1 MDLETINSDRNGPLP
16 APMNHPQTPQ
26 EMTSSWPLVRRLF
39 VTYVRPYLGSLALAM
54 LLMVVAAG
62 MTGAM
67 AKLMEPIIDKVFTA
81 KDKDALWPVAIGV
94 MAVFLIRGLATY
106 GHTVMMNKLGQRVV
120 CDVQRDMFGHLVYAD
135 LAFFHGQQSGTLL
148 SRFISDV
155 GMIRAAVIESMT
167 GMGKNALTLIFLIA
181 VMFMQDWKLT
191 LISLFVFPAAAFFV
205 MRLGKKLRKVSTNT
219 QVETGLLTSM
229 LGQAFQGSKH
239 VKSYGM
245 EEFEKARVGKI
256 IDRIFSL
263 MYRTYRV
270 SASAVPI
277 SEALSGVAIV
287 TIIVYGGM
295 QVMAGQSTTGQLFS
309 FIAAF
314 LLAYE
319 PMKRLAKL
327 NNVMQMGLAAVD
339 RFFKMIDVPPSIA
352 DKADAQVLGDVTGA
366 LVFNNVVFRYDD
378 GTEALSG
385 VSFAVPAGKTVALVG
400 QSGAGKSTIL
410 NLIPRFYDVTAG
422 DIRLDGQDIRDVTL
436 HSLRSNMALVSQEI
450 AIFSDTIR
458 DNIAY
463 GTAGATDDDI
473 ITAAKNA
480 AAHDFII
487 ELPQGYDTIV
497 GENGVKLSGGQRQR
511 ISIARAMLKN
521 APVLL
526 LDEATSALDTQS
538 ERMVQ
543 SALERLQKGRTTIVV
558 AHRLSTIMGADIIH
572 VMEGGAIVETGTHS
586 ELLAKGG
593 YYSRL
598 YGHMLQESA

>member
-1 MDLETINSDRNGPLP
+1 MAIEPTTAIPPDN
-16 APMNHPQTPQ
+16 AA
-26 EMTSSWPLVRRLF
+26 SWPMMRRLAI
-39 VTYVRPYLGSLALAM
+39 TYVRPYLGTLSLAM
-54 LLMVVAAG
+54 LMMLVAAA

-67 AKLMEPIIDKVFTA
+67 AKMMEPVIDEVFSA
-81 KDKDALWPVAIGV
+81 KNQAMLWPIAIGV
-94 MAVFLIRGLATY
+94 LTIFVVRGFATY
-106 GHTVMMNKLGQRVV
+106 GHTVLMNKIGQRVI
-120 CDVQRDMFGHLVYAD
+120 CDIQRDMFGHLVYAD

-155 GMIRAAVIESMT
+155 GMIRSALIETMT
-167 GMGKNALTLIFLIA
+167 GIGKNTLTLIFLIG
-181 VMFMQDWKLT
+181 VMFYQDWKLT
-191 LISLFVFPAAAFFV
+191 LISLFVFPTAAYFV

-245 EEFEKARVGKI
+245 EEFEKTRVNVI

-263 MYRTYRV
+263 MYRSYRV

-295 QVMAGQSTTGQLFS
+295 QVMAGDSTAGKLFS

-314 LLAYE
+314 LMAYE

-327 NNVMQMGLAAVD
+327 NNLMQMGLAAVERLFNMLD
-339 RFFKMIDVPPSIA
+339 LPPA
-352 DKADAQVLGDVTGA
+352 VTDKADAKVMENVRGDLSVENVTFA
-366 LVFNNVVFRYDD
+366 YAD

-385 VSFAVPAGKTVALVG
+385 VSFTVPAGKTVALVG

-410 NLIPRFYDVTAG
+410 NLIPRFYDVTEGA
-422 DIRLDGQDIRDVTL
+422 IRLDGEDIRDVTVK
-436 HSLRSNMALVSQEI
+436 SLRAHMALVSQEV
-450 AIFSDTIR
+450 AIFNDTVR

-463 GTAGATDDDI
+463 GTLDATDEEI
-473 ITAAKNA
+473 IAAAQNA
-480 AAHDFII
+480 AAHEFIMD
-487 ELPQGYDTIV
+487 LPHGYDTIV
-497 GENGVKLSGGQRQR
+497 GENGAKLSGGQRQR

-538 ERMVQ
+538 ERLVQ

-572 VMEGGAIVETGTHS
+572 VMQNGKIIETGNHA
-586 ELLAKGG
+586 ELLARNSA
-593 YYSRL
+593 YSRL
-598 YGHMLQESA
+598 YGGLLQETA

>member
-1 MDLETINSDRNGPLP
+1 MSASSQSSANP
-16 APMNHPQTPQ
+16 PQ
-26 EMTSSWPLVRRLF
+26 MASSWPLVRRLF
-39 VTYVRPYLGSLALAM
+39 VSYVRPHMGSLVMAM
-54 LLMVVAAG
+54 LLMFVAAA

-81 KDKDALWPVAIGV
+81 KDKTALWPVAFGV
-94 MAVFLIRGLATY
+94 MAVFVIRGLATY
-106 GHTVMMNKLGQRVV
+106 GHTVMMNRLGQRVV

-155 GMIRAAVIESMT
+155 GMIRAAVIEAMT
-167 GMGKNALTLIFLIA
+167 GMGKNALTLVFLIG
-181 VMFMQDWKLT
+181 VMFFQDWKLT
-191 LISLFVFPAAAFFV
+191 LISLFVFPAAAYFV

-219 QVETGLLTSM
+219 QIETGILTSM

-245 EEFEKARVGKI
+245 EEFEKERVGRI
-256 IDRIFSL
+256 IERIFNL
-263 MYRTYRV
+263 MYRAYRV
-270 SASAVPI
+270 SASAMPI
-277 SEALSGVAIV
+277 SEALSGLAIV

-295 QVMAGQSTTGQLFS
+295 QVMAGHSTTGQLFS

-339 RFFKMIDVPPSIA
+339 RFFTMMDVPPRIA
-352 DKADAQVLGDVTGA
+352 DRPDAKLLSGVKGELSFDHVS
-366 LVFNNVVFRYDD
+366 FRYDD
-378 GTEALSG
+378 GTEALND
-385 VSFAVPAGKTVALVG
+385 VSFTAPAGKTVALVG

-422 DIRLDGQDIRDVTL
+422 SIRIDGQDIRDVAL
-436 HSLRSNMALVSQEI
+436 QSLRRNMALVSQEV

-463 GTAGATDDDI
+463 GTAGATEADI
-473 ITAAKNA
+473 IAAAKNA

-538 ERMVQ
+538 ERLVQ

-572 VMEGGAIVETGTHS
+572 VMQDGKIVETGSHS

-598 YGHMLQESA
+598 YGHMMQESA